1 MAVSESILVTPA
13 NFADNLC
20 RWDAAAKGHF
30 EVWFLTLNDPA
41 SKLGLWFR
49 YTLLSPLD
57 STDNPRAMLWA
68 AAFNPSTP
76 QQNFGIR
83 REYPI
88 DQFSFEAGENFKLNI
103 SDGSFSSTRATG
115 SIENDQH
122 SVRWDLSFTPSQK
135 TYNHITAGARFLIR
149 PSSFVCSPNLDVR
162 FNGKVE
168 VDGRTFFLDDAPG
181 CQSHLWGRK
190 QVDEWVWAHSNAFEN
205 HPGTVFECLAARPR
219 FAGVTLPPIQSL
231 FLRHRGEEHHLIRL
245 RFKEQWRRHLGIGV
259 WSFSAMNTKVY
270 IEGTAQSRLRDMLQA
285 HYLDPD
291 GESLYCLNTE
301 VANLKLRIF
310 RRDHGIH
317 WRHLETIKARSTAH
331 LEHACRSAD
340 SSVKMAFRDG
350 AE

>member
-1 MAVSESILVTPA
+1 MAVGQSALVAPA
-13 NFADNLC
+13 NYADNLC
-20 RWDAAAKGHF
+20 RWDATAKGHF
-30 EVWFLTLNDPA
+30 EVWFLTLNDPS

-49 YTLLSPLD
+49 YTLSAPVN
-57 STDNPRAMLWA
+57 SSEPRAALWA
-68 AAFNPSTP
+68 AVFNPSAP

-88 DQFSFEAGENFKLNI
+88 DQFSFDGKEDFNLSI
-103 SDGSFSSTRATG
+103 SESSFSSSRATG
-115 SIENDQH
+115 SIENNLH
-122 SVRWDLSFTPSQK
+122 SVRWDLSFVPSQK
-135 TYNHITAGARFLIR
+135 TFNHINRAVHFFLR
-149 PSSFVCSPNLDVR
+149 PRSSVCSPNLDVR
-162 FNGKVE
+162 FCGTVE

-190 QVDEWVWAHSNAFEN
+190 QVDEWVWAHANAFE
-205 HPGTVFECLAARPR
+205 HHAGTVFEGLAARPR
-219 FAGVTLPPIQSL
+219 VAGVTLPPIQSL

-245 RFKEQWRRHLGIGV
+245 RVKEQWRRHLGIGV
-259 WSFSAMNTKVY
+259 WSFSAMNTRIY
-270 IEGTAQSRLRDMLQA
+270 IEGTAQGRLGNMLQA

-301 VANLKLRIF
+301 VANLKIRIF

-340 SSVKMAFRDG
+340 SSVKMAFG
-350 AE
+350 EETG